1 MLKIQYILVVVLA
14 LTLSVIA
21 QPAITIEDLFIE
33 TETALAKA
41 KTDGTSLLSPR
52 RVAKAEES
60 LNEARKQMEQ
70 PGNEQ
75 LVRLN
80 LESALES
87 LETATASTAQVR
99 ERLKTVLDAR
109 AAAVSIGAEEH
120 NLPAWQQAERGLN
133 EMAGSIESG
142 RDAEVNGL
150 LEPLAQ
156 QYWAARR
163 EALRD
168 DLLSTAKAEIL
179 AAEAAG
185 CDQQFPTL
193 MARARQAMSRA
204 ETQLAQE
211 NLEECRTAANEAGF
225 HARHATGQA
234 KYLIA
239 AKQERAPEEA
249 LLLPYDDLLEEMTT
263 AWDDSIDFGQGGA
276 AAVKQFK
283 EIYLRGKQ
291 RDKVERDSIARAVE
305 IAHTSMEQSLSEMQ
319 TRFADVQN
327 QIIEHEQRVLDIQA
341 ERDIAVSRLRKNE
354 LTAQRVQLAQTA
366 FDPGDAVVYQTMEG
380 HVVIH
385 LYGLKFSS
393 GQATLGK
400 DQHSILKKAAEAIAV
415 FPDIKVAVEGHTDDE
430 GSEDSN
436 LELSEKRAAAV
447 GEALSKELPES
458 TALTTVGKG
467 ESSPIASNKSARGK
481 ALNRRIDLVLTLP

>member
-1 MLKIQYILVVVLA
+1 M
-14 LTLSVIA
+14 
-21 QPAITIEDLFIE
+21 
-33 TETALAKA
+33 
-41 KTDGTSLLSPR
+41 
-52 RVAKAEES
+52 
-60 LNEARKQMEQ
+60 
-70 PGNEQ
+70 
-75 LVRLN
+75 RLN

-99 ERLKTVLDAR
+99 ERLKTVLEAR
-109 AAAVSIGAEEH
+109 AAAVEVGADKS
-120 NLPAWQQAERGLN
+120 NLPAWQQAERGLT

-142 RDAEVNGL
+142 RDAEVDGL
-150 LEPLAQ
+150 RELMAQ
-156 QYWAARR
+156 QFWTARR
-163 EALRD
+163 DALRD
-168 DLLSTAKAEIL
+168 KLLSVAKSEIL
-179 AAEAAG
+179 AAESAG

-211 NLEECRTAANEAGF
+211 SLEESRKAADEAAF
-225 HARHATGQA
+225 HARHASGQM
-234 KYLIA
+234 KYIA
-239 AKQERAPEEA
+239 ATRQERSPDEA
-249 LLLPYDDLLEEMTT
+249 LLLPYDDLLELMAA
-263 AWDDSIDFGQGGA
+263 AWGDSIEFGQGGA
-276 AAVKQFK
+276 AAGENFK
-283 EIYLRGKQ
+283 RIYQRGLAQ
-291 RDKVERDSIARAVE
+291 DVAERDSIERAAK
-305 IAHTSMEQSLSEMQ
+305 IAHTSMEQTLSEMQ

-400 DQHSILKKAAEAIAV
+400 DQRSILTKAAEAIAV
-415 FPDIKVAVEGHTDDE
+415 FPDIKVVVEGHTDDE

-436 LELSEKRAAAV
+436 LELSEQRAAAV

-481 ALNRRIDLVLTLP
+481 ALNRRIDLVLLP